1 MENNSGKGFA
11 SGSKPVWCPGCGNYG
26 TYAALNKAFAEL
38 GLEKENVVMV
48 SGIGC
53 SCSMPHTFDI
63 YGVHSLHGRLLP
75 VAEGVKLANSGL
87 TVIGIG
93 GDGDGYGIGV
103 GHLIHVA
110 RRNVQMTYI
119 VVNNSIYGLTTG
131 QASPTSLMGAIT
143 KSTPFGCIETPENP
157 IAVALAAGA
166 SYVAR
171 VFSGDPAHMTE
182 IIKSAVQHKGFALID
197 VLSPCVSF
205 NTVNTADWYRQRV
218 YKLGPEHDTS
228 DLGKAM
234 GRALEAEQ
242 SGWTK
247 MPIGVFYKKERPTYS
262 NLDMVLKNGPLTS
275 QPGPTKQQILEVLEE
290 QR

>member
-1 MENNSGKGFA
+1 MNNTEKSFT
-11 SGSKPVWCPGCGNYG
+11 SDIKPLWCPGCGNYG
-26 TYAALNKAFAEL
+26 TYAALNKALVEL
-38 GLEKENVVMV
+38 GLQKENVVMV

-53 SCSMPHTFDI
+53 SCSMPHTFNT

-75 VAEGVKLANSGL
+75 VAEGIKLANDSL

-103 GHLIHVA
+103 GHLIHIA
-110 RRNVQMTYI
+110 RRNVQVTYI
-119 VVNNSIYGLTTG
+119 VVDNAIYGLTTG
-131 QASPTSLMGAIT
+131 QASPTSLMGTVT

-171 VFSGDPAHMTE
+171 AFSGDPAHMTE
-182 IIKSAVQHKGFALID
+182 LIKSAIQHKGFALID

-205 NTVNTADWYRQRV
+205 NSLNTSDWYRQRV
-218 YKLGPEHDTS
+218 YKLGQDHDAS
-228 DLGKAM
+228 DLSKAM
-234 GRALEAEQ
+234 EKALETEK
-242 SGWTK
+242 SGWSK
-247 MPIGVFYKKERPTYS
+247 IPIGVFYKKERPTYTEM
-262 NLDMVLKNGPLTS
+262 DITLKKGPLVNQQS
-275 QPGPTKQQILEVLEE
+275 PTREQILEVLEE